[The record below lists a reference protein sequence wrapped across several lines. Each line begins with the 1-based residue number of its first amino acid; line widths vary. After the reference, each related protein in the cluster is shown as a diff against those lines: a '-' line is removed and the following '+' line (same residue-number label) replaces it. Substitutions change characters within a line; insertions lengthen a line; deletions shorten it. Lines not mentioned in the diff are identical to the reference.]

1 MQEVQKNKIV
11 WLHVSDKNIIKFYW
25 ILDVKVVKS
34 VLMVSYMKLNLIK
47 YRLKLFSICFKI

>member
-47 YRLKLFSICFKI
+47 YRLKLFSTCFKI